1 MSFSCIK
8 TRGYAMNTQKTAPES
23 ESRRIL
29 KTVRLL
35 NRAFRFNPALN
46 LKNEQI
52 AMLPSDRW
60 IVNHLKNAYRNDGTF
75 RSGVQTLS
83 RATMKVSIGPATLL
97 AGGLCFAVGLP
108 PVVGLIA
115 LTGGAACVAFGGQQR
130 AAFKSALHDFKTKT
144 LPDFSRKTKA
154 SYATYRGLQL
164 TGQFSSNFAK
174 NLKQRLSERKKGSQ
188 KSADTPVE
196 AITPPAESTANPHEK
211 DVTKGAF
218 ARAKDWFA
226 KEAPPKDIPND
237 NVEAITPPP
246 ESAEKPHE
254 RDATKG
260 AFGRAK
266 DRFAKKTPPKD
277 IPNDNQAP
285 AQPKPKSGHKPS

>member
-1 MSFSCIK
+1 
-8 TRGYAMNTQKTAPES
+8 MNTQKTAPES

-35 NRAFRFNPALN
+35 NRVFRFTPAVN
-46 LKNEQI
+46 LKDEQI

-60 IVNHLKNAYRNDGTF
+60 IANHLKNAYRNDGTF
-75 RSGVQTLS
+75 RSGVQALS
-83 RATMKVSIGPATLL
+83 RATMKAAIGPATLL

-115 LTGGAACVAFGGQQR
+115 LTGGAACVAFGGKQR

-196 AITPPAESTANPHEK
+196 AITPPTESTENSPEK
-211 DVTKGAF
+211 D
-218 ARAKDWFA
+218 D
-226 KEAPPKDIPND
+226 
-237 NVEAITPPP
+237 
-246 ESAEKPHE
+246 
-254 RDATKG
+254 TKG

-277 IPNDNQAP
+277 TPNDNQAP
-285 AQPKPKSGHKPS
+285 AQPKPGHKPS